1 MNYAGAIFDQDG
13 LLFDTEITYQ
23 RAWIEAGRRQ
33 GVTIEPEL
41 PRRFCGLGRDLIAGL
56 AREAHPE
63 LDIPLYCT
71 TAIEIAWENQLASV
85 PEKKKGLLEMLTF
98 CRENGIRTAVAS
110 SSTLKVVRHNLE
122 AAGVIGYFD
131 AITTGDE
138 VVRSKPAPDIFE
150 LAARKIGLDPRACV
164 VFEDAFSG
172 IRGAHAAGCGA
183 VLVPDQSQP
192 TEEILAICTVYPDL
206 GAARDVF
213 RR

>member
-33 GVTIEPEL
+33 GVTIDPAL
-41 PRRFCGLGRDLIAGL
+41 PRRFCGLGKELIAGL

-63 LDIPLYCT
+63 LDIPLYCR
-71 TAIEIAWENQLASV
+71 TAIEIAWSNQLASV
-85 PEKKKGLLEMLTF
+85 PEKKKGLMEMLSF
-98 CRENGIRTAVAS
+98 CREHGIRTAVAS
-110 SSTLKVVRHNLE
+110 SSTLKVVRHNLT
-122 AAGVIGYFD
+122 AGGVIDLFD

-138 VVRSKPAPDIFE
+138 VEHGKPAPDIFD
-150 LAARKIGLDPRACV
+150 LAARKLGLDPRACV

-183 VLVPDQSQP
+183 VLIPDQSPP
-192 TEEILAICTVYPDL
+192 TAEILEICTTYPDL
-206 GAARDVF
+206 ASAVAVF
-213 RR
+213 GR

>member
-1 MNYAGAIFDQDG
+1 
-13 LLFDTEITYQ
+13 
-23 RAWIEAGRRQ
+23 
-33 GVTIEPEL
+33 
-41 PRRFCGLGRDLIAGL
+41 
-56 AREAHPE
+56 
-63 LDIPLYCT
+63 
-71 TAIEIAWENQLASV
+71 
-85 PEKKKGLLEMLTF
+85 MLTF

-192 TEEILAICTVYPDL
+192 TEEILAICTAYPDL